1 MYNKD
6 TKDLL
11 VNISPVAEVGISST
25 TVNAGAINNTGLE
38 FELGWQDNIGDFH
51 YSINGNLS
59 TLKNKVTYL
68 EPSVG
73 HIDGRKFSNFK
84 LKTYFQENYPVWF
97 IRGYEYAGMNAEGA
111 AQYVTADGGLTEV
124 PTSDDLKYLGSTL
137 PNLTYGVTLRMDW
150 KGVDF
155 TVFGTGSGGNVLVPC
170 VFRTEHPQINSLVY
184 FYEQAGKTIPTV
196 DKIYN
201 SVDFWSSSATVF
213 KGDFFKIKQ
222 IQLGYTLPRKLTQK
236 VRISNLRLYASM
248 DDWFVF
254 TKYPGFDPETATTGS
269 TSGKGLDK
277 GNYPN
282 AKKLLFGVNVS
293 F

>member
-1 MYNKD
+1 
-6 TKDLL
+6 

-25 TVNAGAINNTGLE
+25 TVNAGAISNSGLE

-73 HIDGRKFSNFK
+73 HISGSSFSNYK
-84 LKTYFQENYPVWF
+84 LRTYFQEGYPVWF

-111 AQYVTADGGLTEV
+111 AQYVDKDGALTEV
-124 PTSDDLKYLGSTL
+124 PTSEDLKFLGSTL

-150 KGVDF
+150 KGLDL
-155 TVFGTGSGGNVLVPC
+155 TVFGTGAAGNSLVPC

-222 IQLGYTLPRKLTQK
+222 IQLGYTLPQK
-236 VRISNLRLYASM
+236 FTKKILISNLRLYASM

-282 AKKLLFGVNVS
+282 SKKLLFGVNIS